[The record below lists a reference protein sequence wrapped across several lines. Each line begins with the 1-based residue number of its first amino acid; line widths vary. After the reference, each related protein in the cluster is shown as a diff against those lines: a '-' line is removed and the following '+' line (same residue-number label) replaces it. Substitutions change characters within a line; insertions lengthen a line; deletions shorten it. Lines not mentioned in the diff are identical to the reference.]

1 MTTRRDTLGLL
12 AEIESAVD
20 SLAAHGLSAGEDAG
34 TLTELT
40 ARLRTIEERL
50 GAVRLR
56 LLTELD
62 DAGTWAIDGSR
73 SFAHWLS
80 RTQDVTLATAR
91 REVRTAK
98 TLRDALPATALAA
111 VEGAVGA
118 DHVRAMVD
126 IAPTSQARRDALAAP
141 VATDGAEEADA
152 SGTPA
157 DTSAPPTGEEFL
169 LALAGRYPVGP
180 FRRMVRRFA
189 HVADPESDER
199 GYARAREKE
208 FFEVSPTW
216 DGYHVAGFLT
226 EEHGQVLRTAL
237 DSVVGAPAA
246 AETRTSTQRRA
257 QGIAD
262 LARIALD
269 NAAVGT
275 GASVRPHLNVT
286 VGLTELR
293 AALAASDGAPPGAT
307 GNGSQ
312 GALVLGNAAGIDPRR
327 IVGADSISEDGTA
340 DVATDSARRGY
351 DLPGGG
357 CHGSDGPGGDGPGG
371 GGHNGGDGLPTF
383 ADGRGPLPS
392 SLLRRLAC
400 DSELSRIVFGPD
412 SQVLDVGRS
421 RRTVTGQLR
430 RAVITRDRHCTW
442 PGCEEPPS
450 RCEVHHAV
458 THWADGGGTSVD
470 NGALLCWH
478 HHDRVDGQG
487 VTMRWHRGRWE
498 FHDRFGNPIGTGRE
512 PHSDGLDGARERTH
526 PAFREQE
533 TREHREHQ
541 DQREAA

>member
-1 MTTRRDTLGLL
+1 MTTPQDAL
-12 AEIESAVD
+12 AALDSAVD
-20 SLAAHGLSAGEDAG
+20 ALAADGLAADGLAAATQGDDVGALAG
-34 TLTELT
+34 LT

-50 GAVRLR
+50 DAVRLR
-56 LLTELD
+56 WLAELD
-62 DAGTWAIDGSR
+62 DAGAWALDGSR

-98 TLRDALPATALAA
+98 TLRDVLPATALAA
-111 VEGAVGA
+111 ARGTVGA

-126 IAPTSQARRDALAAP
+126 VAPTSRARREALAAP
-141 VATDGAEEADA
+141 VEAPGANEPGAAATSDDQV
-152 SGTPA
+152 
-157 DTSAPPTGEEFL
+157 PPTGEEFL
-169 LALAGRYPVGP
+169 IGLATRYPVGP
-180 FRRMVRRFA
+180 FRRMLRRFA

-199 GYARAREKE
+199 GYARSREKE
-208 FFEVSPTW
+208 FFEISPTW

-226 EEHGQVLRTAL
+226 EEHGQVLRAAL

-246 AETRTSTQRRA
+246 ADTRTSTQRRA

-269 NAAVGT
+269 NASVGT

-286 VGLTELR
+286 VGLGELR
-293 AALAASDGAPPGAT
+293 RALASTDHASTTTAADAART
-307 GNGSQ
+307 
-312 GALVLGNAAGIDPRR
+312 AAGTSG
-327 IVGADSISEDGTA
+327 VGPHRVLDAHAGDGTEDGRR
-340 DVATDSARRGY
+340 DGTDDDHLAGN
-351 DLPGGG
+351 DLPV
-357 CHGSDGPGGDGPGG
+357 
-371 GGHNGGDGLPTF
+371 F

-400 DSELSRIVFGPD
+400 DSEMSRIVFGPD

-430 RAVITRDRHCTW
+430 RAVIARDRYCTW
-442 PGCEEPPS
+442 PGCQEPPS

-458 THWADGGGTSVD
+458 THWADGGSTSVD

-487 VTMRWHRGRWE
+487 VTMRWREGCWE
-498 FHDRFGNPIGTGRE
+498 FRDRHGNPIGDTDGTRGDAFDDLRE
-512 PHSDGLDGARERTH
+512 PARAGH
-526 PAFREQE
+526 
-533 TREHREHQ
+533 REHRE
-541 DQREAA
+541 AA

>member
-1 MTTRRDTLGLL
+1 MSTPHDALTVLAGL
-12 AEIESAVD
+12 ESAVD
-20 SLAAHGLSAGEDAG
+20 SLVAQGVATGQDIG
-34 TLTELT
+34 TLTGLT

-80 RTQDVTLATAR
+80 GTQDVTLATAR
-91 REVRTAK
+91 REVRTARI
-98 TLRDALPATALAA
+98 LRDVLPATAVAA
-111 VEGAVGA
+111 AQGVVGA

-126 IAPTSQARRDALAAP
+126 IAPTSRARRDALAAP
-141 VATDGAEEADA
+141 VDIGEADGSA
-152 SGTPA
+152 SEATAPA
-157 DTSAPPTGEEFL
+157 DTLTAPADTPAPTPPSGEEFL
-169 LALAGRYPVGP
+169 LSLATRYGIGP

-237 DSVVGAPAA
+237 DNVVGVPAA
-246 AETRTSTQRRA
+246 ADTRTSTQRRA

-269 NAAVGT
+269 NAVVGT

-286 VGLTELR
+286 VSLTELR
-293 AALAASDGAPPGAT
+293 AALAASDDAAALTAPDPTSAMASAPGLDPCRILGAGE
-307 GNGSQ
+307 G
-312 GALVLGNAAGIDPRR
+312 D
-327 IVGADSISEDGTA
+327 
-340 DVATDSARRGY
+340 
-351 DLPGGG
+351 DLPI
-357 CHGSDGPGGDGPGG
+357 
-371 GGHNGGDGLPTF
+371 F
-383 ADGRGPLPS
+383 ADGRGPLPT

-400 DSELSRIVFGPD
+400 DSELSRVVFGPD

-442 PGCEEPPS
+442 PGCQEPPS

-458 THWADGGGTSVD
+458 THWADGGRTSVE

-487 VTMRWHRGRWE
+487 VTMRWRHGRWE
-498 FHDRFGNPIGTGRE
+498 FRDRHGNPVGDTIE
-512 PHSDGLDGARERTH
+512 PRAALRAGAGSG
-526 PAFREQE
+526 
-533 TREHREHQ
+533 
-541 DQREAA
+541 

>member
-1 MTTRRDTLGLL
+1 MTTPHDALALL

-20 SLAAHGLSAGEDAG
+20 SLTAQTSSAGEDVG
-34 TLTELT
+34 PLTELT
-40 ARLRTIEERL
+40 ARLRTVEDRL

-80 RTQDVTLATAR
+80 RTQDVALATAR
-91 REVRTAK
+91 REVRTAR
-98 TLRDALPATALAA
+98 TLRTVLPATAVAA
-111 VEGAVGA
+111 AQGTVGA

-141 VATDGAEEADA
+141 VDAAGAD
-152 SGTPA
+152 S
-157 DTSAPPTGEEFL
+157 SAPPTGEEFL
-169 LALAGRYPVGP
+169 LSLAGRSTIGP

-226 EEHGQVLRTAL
+226 EEHGQALRTAL

-246 AETRTSTQRRA
+246 AENRTSTRRRA

-293 AALAASDGAPPGAT
+293 TALATSDGTTSGGT
-307 GNGSQ
+307 GT
-312 GALVLGNAAGIDPRR
+312 AGRPAGFDPRR
-327 IVGADSISEDGTA
+327 VVGAHDGLR
-340 DVATDSARRGY
+340 TDDAA
-351 DLPGGG
+351 
-357 CHGSDGPGGDGPGG
+357 
-371 GGHNGGDGLPTF
+371 DGLPTF

-400 DSELSRIVFGPD
+400 DGELSRIVFGTG

-442 PGCEEPPS
+442 PGCEEPPN

-487 VTMRWHRGRWE
+487 VTMRWRHGRWE
-498 FHDRFGNPIGTGRE
+498 FRDRHGTPITIGRQPRGDRLE
-512 PHSDGLDGARERTH
+512 GSRRSAHASSP
-526 PAFREQE
+526 
-533 TREHREHQ
+533 EHRE
-541 DQREAA
+541 AA